1 MEPLTV
7 GPEGDVFV
15 GRFGGGLRWWFHYLR
30 KRFLDKIHKMDKI
43 LRKKLTQIG
52 AIVNCGGN
60 RDHGVWLENLPIY
73 FVAKMHIDFAGGWS
87 SCSVQCFVNAAG
99 ATFSGSSS
107 RAFCVL
113 SFNRFFRVKEYF
125 FGSLLA

>member
-1 MEPLTV
+1 MVPLIAKTSFRQDSQD
-7 GPEGDVFV
+7 GQDSQEENYP
-15 GRFGGGLRWWFHYLR
+15 
-30 KRFLDKIHKMDKI
+30 KR
-43 LRKKLTQIG
+43 
-52 AIVNCGGN
+52 AIINCGGTG
-60 RDHGVWLENLPIY
+60 DHGVWLENLPIC
-73 FVAKMHIDFAGGWS
+73 FVEKMNSDFAGGWS

-99 ATFSGSSS
+99 AAFSGSSS